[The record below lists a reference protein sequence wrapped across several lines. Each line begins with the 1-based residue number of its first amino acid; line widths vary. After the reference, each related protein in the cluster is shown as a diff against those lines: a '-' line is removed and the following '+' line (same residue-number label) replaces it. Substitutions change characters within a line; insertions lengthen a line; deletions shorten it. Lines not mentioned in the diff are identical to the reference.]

1 MRKRNNLLCS
11 CKGEAIISFQHPE
24 EIERQKRR
32 NSFMRSNCQTA
43 ELFLFSMSLKKQY
56 EQFKAERINN

>member
-11 CKGEAIISFQHPE
+11 CKEEAIISFQHPE
-24 EIERQKRR
+24 EIEKQKRR

-43 ELFLFSMSLKKQY
+43 ELYLFSISLRKNY
-56 EQFKAERINN
+56 EQFKKERI

>member
-24 EIERQKRR
+24 EIEKQKRR
-32 NSFMRSNCQTA
+32 NAFMKSNCQTA
-43 ELFLFSMSLKKQY
+43 ELFLFSISLKRQY
-56 EQFKAERINN
+56 E